1 MRNIVV
7 FDSNMEFKAYLK
19 KQLELMNIEYDINE
33 CPKKFYGSCDYV
45 IVNNGEY
52 VDEYKE
58 DLLGKYL
65 LINMDMLGDAVINFT
80 GNVVT
85 YGLGNKNTVTVSS
98 MEKGNGSFVYCL
110 QRALSGDEFLVI
122 QPEEIPIKMN
132 FKDNYELYSFMVTIT
147 IALIEGINS
156 NSIRKYFNRRINN
169 LPKQV

>member
-7 FDSNMEFKAYLK
+7 FDNNREFKTYLK
-19 KQLELMNIEYDINE
+19 NQLELINIECVINE

-52 VDEYKE
+52 LDGYKE
-58 DLLGKYL
+58 NLSGKYL
-65 LINMDMLGDAVINFT
+65 LINMDMLGDSIINFN

-85 YGLGNKNTVTVSS
+85 YGLGNRNTVTVSS

-110 QRALSGDEFLVI
+110 QRALAGNNLLVI
-122 QPEEIPIKMN
+122 QPEEIPIKTY

-156 NSIRKYFNRRINN
+156 DSIRKYFNLRINN
-169 LPKQV
+169 LPK